1 MIELYGEEDLLER
14 EMRLIK
20 TGEDAISFF
29 AKHGNQTDLKF
40 VYCMLKRSLFVY
52 SL

>member
-1 MIELYGEEDLLER
+1 
-14 EMRLIK
+14 MRLIR

-40 VYCMLKRSLFVY
+40 VYCMRRQDVEFI
-52 SL
+52 